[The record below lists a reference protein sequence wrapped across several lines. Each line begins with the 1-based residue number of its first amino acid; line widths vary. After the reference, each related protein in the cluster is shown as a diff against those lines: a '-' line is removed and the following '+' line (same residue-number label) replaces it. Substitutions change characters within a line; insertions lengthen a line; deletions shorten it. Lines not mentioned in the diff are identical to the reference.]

1 VSHGVSLTRPS
12 TVQMNGDLVIFGVLI
27 AVFGIVG
34 IRVGMLVAGRLDR
47 MTKDEESDD
56 GDD

>member
-1 VSHGVSLTRPS
+1 
-12 TVQMNGDLVIFGVLI
+12 MIGDLVIFGVLI

-34 IRVGMLVAGRLDR
+34 IRVGMLVAGSLDR